1 MHRTFLTISGDFLRR
16 QFDSIEKAI
25 EWIDE
30 RDRESELSEAL
41 RGTSLSSPPA
51 SVSAPPTPFATAV
64 SPSQPLALAALLSNP
79 VPSVLDSPLGMMEF
93 GPEEEEE
100 DGGEERTEE
109 GKGKEK
115 EAVAL
120 KELKEL
126 RESDRGP
133 LQRGRRASD
142 PVYCYS
148 PLSAARGTAAA
159 GCRVGKPKQR
169 LVAARVKHALPH
181 CRLQR
186 RQLLFSLVVA
196 SEDEEKVA
204 KRVRERERD
213 AAEWMQGMFHNEIS
227 STGGPTR
234 TEGGVAT
241 KCKEMGYD
249 EIGGEGDYSVDDSVE
264 DEEL

>member
-1 MHRTFLTISGDFLRR
+1 MRR
-16 QFDSIEKAI
+16 QFESIEKAI

-41 RGTSLSSPPA
+41 QGTSLSSPPV
-51 SVSAPPTPFATAV
+51 SVSASPTPFATAA

-79 VPSVLDSPLGMMEF
+79 VPSVLYSPPGMVEF
-93 GPEEEEE
+93 GREEEE
-100 DGGEERTEE
+100 DGGEEGTEE

-120 KELKEL
+120 KELQEL

-148 PLSAARGTAAA
+148 PLSAARGNAAA

-213 AAEWMQGMFHNEIS
+213 AAEWMQGMFHYEIP
-227 STGGPTR
+227 STGGLTR
-234 TEGGVAT
+234 TEGGVAA
-241 KCKEMGYD
+241 KCSEMGCN
-249 EIGGEGDYSVDDSVE
+249 EIGEEGNCSVDDSVE